1 MQLSSWLSEM
11 WRSARG
17 RRWWWNHAMTGEE
30 PLPDWVRDVV
40 PEGLVDL
47 HTHFLP
53 EQVLNKVWAY
63 FDDAGRHYGLAWP
76 VHYRLPEDER
86 LAALR
91 RLGVTTFAPLVYPH
105 RPGMA
110 AWLNDWVVDFADRT
124 PGAVRTATIYPDPD
138 VVTYT
143 TRAVER
149 GVRAVK
155 VHVQVGGFD
164 PRDELLDPV
173 WGLLADAALPVVVHC
188 GDGPIAGAWTG
199 IDVFEQVLRRHPR
212 LVAVLAH
219 AGMPDYD
226 GALGLVARYPGV
238 HLDTTMVGTAFTEA
252 FAPLPVDWTARLA
265 AVADRVVLGTDFPNI
280 PYAYAEQVE
289 AIGRWA
295 QDERLGAPFLRAVL
309 RETSLRLLAA

>member
-1 MQLSSWLSEM
+1 
-11 WRSARG
+11 
-17 RRWWWNHAMTGEE
+17 MTGEE
-30 PLPDWVRDVV
+30 RLPDWVGEVV

-53 EQVLNKVWAY
+53 ERVLRKVWAY
-63 FDDAGRHYGLAWP
+63 FDDADRHYGMAWP
-76 VHYRLPEDER
+76 VRHRLPEEER
-86 LAALR
+86 LAVLR

-110 AWLNDWVVDFADRT
+110 AWLNEWVLDFADRT
-124 PGAVRTATIYPDPD
+124 PGALRTATFYPDPD
-138 VVTYT
+138 VGGYM

-149 GVRAVK
+149 GVRVVK

-164 PRDELLDPV
+164 PRDPLLDRV
-173 WGLLADAALPVVVHC
+173 WGLLADAGLPVVVHC
-188 GDGPIAGAWTG
+188 GDGPIAGPWTG

-226 GALGLVARYPGV
+226 AALRLVARYPRV
-238 HLDTTMVGTAFTEA
+238 HLDTTMVGVAFTDA

-265 AVADRVVLGTDFPNI
+265 DIADRIVLGSDFPNI
-280 PYAYAEQVE
+280 PYAYAEQIE

-295 QDERLGAPFLRAVL
+295 RDERLGTAFLRAVL
-309 RETSLRLLAA
+309 RETPLRLITA